1 MYLKSIEIQGFKSFA
16 KKIVFDFPDGITGI
30 VGPNGSGKSNVA
42 DAVRW
47 VLGEQKIKQLRGS
60 RMEDVIFAGTA
71 NRKPLGFAFV
81 SITLDNS
88 DHKLKLQFDE
98 VTISRRVFRSGESEY
113 MINGSICRL
122 RDVQELL
129 YDTGIGKE
137 GYSIIGQ
144 GQIDKILQGK
154 PEERRELFDE
164 AVGIVKYKKRKTIAL
179 RKLENERLNM
189 SRVKD
194 ILSELGRQVGPLRR
208 QSEAADKYVRFR
220 DELKKYDINLF
231 LYENGETKTKIRELV
246 EKERI
251 ASEDLER
258 SKAEY
263 EVAKEE
269 YEKLSETIHQLDE
282 EISSIRTKIS
292 QGDIVKE
299 SMLGQI
305 KVYEEQINS
314 ANEAESRYRERHEEI
329 TEAIKK
335 AEEDK
340 AALTKDKADNQEA
353 LTKALSAANDQ
364 DSKVLMIQN
373 ESEEVRLEIEK
384 KKERLIELVNA
395 KGTINARRERLET
408 MMEQMIKRREELTQD
423 LEKSESDRTAQEEKV
438 KSLEKEFQEA
448 KEQESSLTED
458 VQAREN
464 DLREADQDIARLNR
478 ELGDAKTQYTANEAR
493 LDSLRNITERYEGYG
508 SSIRE
513 VMKLKEKKTG
523 IHGVV
528 ADIIKVD
535 KKYEIAIETALGGN
549 IQNIVTDTEAT
560 AKDAIAYLKANK
572 FGRATFLP
580 LKAVTGR
587 EEFRNEAVLSEHGVL
602 GLASSLVNVEERYEG
617 VARYLLGRIVVADNI
632 DNALALARKYNYSLI
647 IVTLEGELLNRGGSL
662 TGGAFKN
669 KSNLLSRRREIE
681 ELENSLK
688 ELTQKQEAYAK
699 DIDMVTLR
707 KENLDKEIAD
717 LRALLQE
724 SRIYLNTIKINLDAA
739 NARKEE
745 IQGTFENINKEN
757 AQIEEQTGSIQ
768 NENTS
773 LDSELDSNQKE
784 NESIKEEILALEEK
798 QVKLREQEA
807 AELLIAQNMRV
818 DHSRLVE
825 QNSFLTNSIIRL
837 ENEIEK
843 LNNDKTTLETNRTA
857 SIRGMDEKRE
867 EIEKIRQTLEQAEV
881 DKKELLA
888 HLDEVEAAK
897 EEQTGSHKGFIDK
910 REEYSERIADLDKE
924 VFRLNSSREKL
935 EERFENRSSYIWDEY
950 ELTYNNALPLRDE
963 SLTDVKEMRD
973 KINELKASI
982 RGLGVI
988 NVGAIDEY
996 KEVKERYDFLTNQYQ
1011 DLQKAEADLVKIIR
1025 DLDKQMRTQFNT
1037 EFKKIRAEFSK
1048 VFKEMFGG
1056 GTGSIELEEDV
1067 DVLDAGIS
1075 IIAQPPGKKLQN
1087 MLQLS
1092 GGEKALT
1099 AIAVLFAI
1107 QNLKPSPFCILDEI
1121 EAALDDAN
1129 ITRFAEYLHKL
1140 SNEVQFIVITH
1151 RRGTMEAAD
1160 RLYGITMQEKG
1171 VSTLI
1176 SVDLSD
1182 IKDEDI
1188 AS

>member
-329 TEAIKK
+329 TEAIRK

-353 LTKALSAANDQ
+353 LTKALSKANDQ
-364 DSKVLMIQN
+364 DSKVLMVQN
-373 ESEEVRLEIEK
+373 ESDEIRQEIEK

-448 KEQESSLTED
+448 KEQESSLMED
-458 VQAREN
+458 VQTREN

-478 ELGDAKTQYTANEAR
+478 ELGDARTQYTANEAR

-688 ELTQKQEAYAK
+688 ELTQKQEAYVK

-888 HLDEVEAAK
+888 RLDEVEAAK

-996 KEVKERYDFLTNQYQ
+996 KEVKERFDFLTNQYQ

>member
-329 TEAIKK
+329 TEAIQK

-364 DSKVLMIQN
+364 DSKVLMVQN
-373 ESEEVRLEIEK
+373 ESEEIRQEIEK

-825 QNSFLTNSIIRL
+825 QNSFLT
-837 ENEIEK
+837 
-843 LNNDKTTLETNRTA
+843 
-857 SIRGMDEKRE
+857 
-867 EIEKIRQTLEQAEV
+867 
-881 DKKELLA
+881 
-888 HLDEVEAAK
+888 
-897 EEQTGSHKGFIDK
+897 
-910 REEYSERIADLDKE
+910 
-924 VFRLNSSREKL
+924 
-935 EERFENRSSYIWDEY
+935 
-950 ELTYNNALPLRDE
+950 
-963 SLTDVKEMRD
+963 
-973 KINELKASI
+973 
-982 RGLGVI
+982 
-988 NVGAIDEY
+988 
-996 KEVKERYDFLTNQYQ
+996 
-1011 DLQKAEADLVKIIR
+1011 
-1025 DLDKQMRTQFNT
+1025 
-1037 EFKKIRAEFSK
+1037 
-1048 VFKEMFGG
+1048 
-1056 GTGSIELEEDV
+1056 
-1067 DVLDAGIS
+1067 
-1075 IIAQPPGKKLQN
+1075 
-1087 MLQLS
+1087 
-1092 GGEKALT
+1092 
-1099 AIAVLFAI
+1099 
-1107 QNLKPSPFCILDEI
+1107 
-1121 EAALDDAN
+1121 
-1129 ITRFAEYLHKL
+1129 
-1140 SNEVQFIVITH
+1140 
-1151 RRGTMEAAD
+1151 
-1160 RLYGITMQEKG
+1160 
-1171 VSTLI
+1171 
-1176 SVDLSD
+1176 
-1182 IKDEDI
+1182 
-1188 AS
+1188 

>member
-329 TEAIKK
+329 TEAIRK

-353 LTKALSAANDQ
+353 LTKALSEANDQ
-364 DSKVLMIQN
+364 DSKVLMVQN
-373 ESEEVRLEIEK
+373 ESEEIRQEIEK

-448 KEQESSLTED
+448 KEQESSLMED
-458 VQAREN
+458 VQTREN

-478 ELGDAKTQYTANEAR
+478 ELGDARTQYTANEAR

-688 ELTQKQEAYAK
+688 ELTQKQEAYVK

-888 HLDEVEAAK
+888 RLDEVEAAK

>member
-329 TEAIKK
+329 TEAIQK

-364 DSKVLMIQN
+364 DSKVLMVQN
-373 ESEEVRLEIEK
+373 ESEEIRQEIEK

>member
-231 LYENGETKTKIRELV
+231 LYENGEIKTKIRDLV

-251 ASEDLER
+251 AAEDLER

-282 EISSIRTKIS
+282 EISSIRTRIS

-423 LEKSESDRTAQEEKV
+423 LERSESDRTAQEEKV
-438 KSLEKEFQEA
+438 RSLEKEFQEA
-448 KEQESSLTED
+448 KEQESSLMED
-458 VQAREN
+458 VKSREN

-478 ELGDAKTQYTANEAR
+478 ELGDAKTLYTANEAR

-513 VMKLKEKKTG
+513 VMKLKERKSG

-602 GLASSLVNVEERYEG
+602 GLASSLVKVEERYEG

-669 KSNLLSRRREIE
+669 KSNLLGRRREIE

-688 ELTQKQEAYAK
+688 ELKQKQEAFAK
-699 DIDMVTLR
+699 DIDMVALR

-717 LRALLQE
+717 MRALLQE
-724 SRIYLNTIKINLDAA
+724 SRIYLNTIRINLEAA
-739 NARKEE
+739 NERKEE
-745 IQGTFENINKEN
+745 IQGAFENIHKEN
-757 AQIEEQTGSIQ
+757 AAIEEQTGSIQ

-784 NESIKEEILALEEK
+784 NASIKEEILALEEK
-798 QVKLREQEA
+798 QAGLREQEA

-843 LNNDKTTLETNRTA
+843 LSHDKTSLENNRAA
-857 SIRGMDEKRE
+857 SVSGMDEKRA
-867 EIEKIRQTLEQAEV
+867 EIEKIKMTLERAEG

-888 HLDEVEAAK
+888 RLDEVEAAK

-910 REEYSERIADLDKE
+910 REEYAERIADLDKE
-924 VFRLNSSREKL
+924 VFRLNSFREKL

-1011 DLQKAEADLVKIIR
+1011 DLQKAESDLVKIIR

-1037 EFKKIRAEFSK
+1037 EFKKIRTEFSK

-1067 DVLDAGIS
+1067 DVLDAGIT

-1140 SNEVQFIVITH
+1140 SYEVQFIVITH

-1182 IKDEDI
+1182 INEDI

>member
-329 TEAIKK
+329 TEAIQK

-353 LTKALSAANDQ
+353 LTKALSKANDQ
-364 DSKVLMIQN
+364 DSKVLMVQN
-373 ESEEVRLEIEK
+373 ESEEIRQEIEK

-458 VQAREN
+458 VKAREN

-478 ELGDAKTQYTANEAR
+478 ELGDARTQYTANEAR

>member
-353 LTKALSAANDQ
+353 LTKALSKANDQ
-364 DSKVLMIQN
+364 DSKVLMVQN
-373 ESEEVRLEIEK
+373 ESEEFRQEIEK

-458 VQAREN
+458 VKAREN

-688 ELTQKQEAYAK
+688 DLTQKQEAYAK

>member
-329 TEAIKK
+329 TEAIQK

-364 DSKVLMIQN
+364 DSKVLMVQN
-373 ESEEVRLEIEK
+373 ESEEIRQEIEK

-688 ELTQKQEAYAK
+688 ELIQKQEAYAK

>member
-837 ENEIEK
+837 ENEIEI

>member
-364 DSKVLMIQN
+364 DSKVLMVQN
-373 ESEEVRLEIEK
+373 ESEEIRQEIEK

-458 VQAREN
+458 VKAREN

-478 ELGDAKTQYTANEAR
+478 ELGDARTQYTANEAR

-1075 IIAQPPGKKLQN
+1075 IIAQPPGKKL
-1087 MLQLS
+1087 
-1092 GGEKALT
+1092 
-1099 AIAVLFAI
+1099 
-1107 QNLKPSPFCILDEI
+1107 
-1121 EAALDDAN
+1121 
-1129 ITRFAEYLHKL
+1129 
-1140 SNEVQFIVITH
+1140 
-1151 RRGTMEAAD
+1151 
-1160 RLYGITMQEKG
+1160 
-1171 VSTLI
+1171 
-1176 SVDLSD
+1176 
-1182 IKDEDI
+1182 
-1188 AS
+1188 

>member
-353 LTKALSAANDQ
+353 LTKALSKANDQ
-364 DSKVLMIQN
+364 DSKVLMVQN
-373 ESEEVRLEIEK
+373 ESEEIRQEIEK

-408 MMEQMIKRREELTQD
+408 MMEQMIKRREELC
-423 LEKSESDRTAQEEKV
+423 S
-438 KSLEKEFQEA
+438 
-448 KEQESSLTED
+448 
-458 VQAREN
+458 
-464 DLREADQDIARLNR
+464 
-478 ELGDAKTQYTANEAR
+478 
-493 LDSLRNITERYEGYG
+493 
-508 SSIRE
+508 
-513 VMKLKEKKTG
+513 
-523 IHGVV
+523 
-528 ADIIKVD
+528 
-535 KKYEIAIETALGGN
+535 
-549 IQNIVTDTEAT
+549 
-560 AKDAIAYLKANK
+560 
-572 FGRATFLP
+572 
-580 LKAVTGR
+580 
-587 EEFRNEAVLSEHGVL
+587 VLYRCL
-602 GLASSLVNVEERYEG
+602 
-617 VARYLLGRIVVADNI
+617 
-632 DNALALARKYNYSLI
+632 
-647 IVTLEGELLNRGGSL
+647 
-662 TGGAFKN
+662 
-669 KSNLLSRRREIE
+669 
-681 ELENSLK
+681 
-688 ELTQKQEAYAK
+688 
-699 DIDMVTLR
+699 
-707 KENLDKEIAD
+707 
-717 LRALLQE
+717 
-724 SRIYLNTIKINLDAA
+724 
-739 NARKEE
+739 
-745 IQGTFENINKEN
+745 
-757 AQIEEQTGSIQ
+757 
-768 NENTS
+768 
-773 LDSELDSNQKE
+773 
-784 NESIKEEILALEEK
+784 
-798 QVKLREQEA
+798 
-807 AELLIAQNMRV
+807 
-818 DHSRLVE
+818 
-825 QNSFLTNSIIRL
+825 
-837 ENEIEK
+837 
-843 LNNDKTTLETNRTA
+843 
-857 SIRGMDEKRE
+857 
-867 EIEKIRQTLEQAEV
+867 
-881 DKKELLA
+881 
-888 HLDEVEAAK
+888 
-897 EEQTGSHKGFIDK
+897 
-910 REEYSERIADLDKE
+910 
-924 VFRLNSSREKL
+924 
-935 EERFENRSSYIWDEY
+935 
-950 ELTYNNALPLRDE
+950 
-963 SLTDVKEMRD
+963 
-973 KINELKASI
+973 
-982 RGLGVI
+982 
-988 NVGAIDEY
+988 
-996 KEVKERYDFLTNQYQ
+996 
-1011 DLQKAEADLVKIIR
+1011 
-1025 DLDKQMRTQFNT
+1025 
-1037 EFKKIRAEFSK
+1037 
-1048 VFKEMFGG
+1048 
-1056 GTGSIELEEDV
+1056 
-1067 DVLDAGIS
+1067 
-1075 IIAQPPGKKLQN
+1075 
-1087 MLQLS
+1087 
-1092 GGEKALT
+1092 
-1099 AIAVLFAI
+1099 
-1107 QNLKPSPFCILDEI
+1107 
-1121 EAALDDAN
+1121 
-1129 ITRFAEYLHKL
+1129 
-1140 SNEVQFIVITH
+1140 
-1151 RRGTMEAAD
+1151 
-1160 RLYGITMQEKG
+1160 
-1171 VSTLI
+1171 
-1176 SVDLSD
+1176 
-1182 IKDEDI
+1182 
-1188 AS
+1188 

>member
-1 MYLKSIEIQGFKSFA
+1 M
-16 KKIVFDFPDGITGI
+16 V
-30 VGPNGSGKSNVA
+30 
-42 DAVRW
+42 
-47 VLGEQKIKQLRGS
+47 
-60 RMEDVIFAGTA
+60 
-71 NRKPLGFAFV
+71 
-81 SITLDNS
+81 
-88 DHKLKLQFDE
+88 
-98 VTISRRVFRSGESEY
+98 
-113 MINGSICRL
+113 
-122 RDVQELL
+122 
-129 YDTGIGKE
+129 
-137 GYSIIGQ
+137 
-144 GQIDKILQGK
+144 
-154 PEERRELFDE
+154 
-164 AVGIVKYKKRKTIAL
+164 
-179 RKLENERLNM
+179 
-189 SRVKD
+189 
-194 ILSELGRQVGPLRR
+194 
-208 QSEAADKYVRFR
+208 
-220 DELKKYDINLF
+220 
-231 LYENGETKTKIRELV
+231 
-246 EKERI
+246 
-251 ASEDLER
+251 
-258 SKAEY
+258 
-263 EVAKEE
+263 
-269 YEKLSETIHQLDE
+269 
-282 EISSIRTKIS
+282 
-292 QGDIVKE
+292 
-299 SMLGQI
+299 
-305 KVYEEQINS
+305 
-314 ANEAESRYRERHEEI
+314 
-329 TEAIKK
+329 
-335 AEEDK
+335 
-340 AALTKDKADNQEA
+340 
-353 LTKALSAANDQ
+353 
-364 DSKVLMIQN
+364 QN
-373 ESEEVRLEIEK
+373 ESEEIRQEIEK

-458 VQAREN
+458 VKAREN

-688 ELTQKQEAYAK
+688 DLTQKQEAYAK

-707 KENLDKEIAD
+707 KENLDKNLDKEIAD

>member
-299 SMLGQI
+299 GMLGQI

-329 TEAIKK
+329 TEAIQK

-364 DSKVLMIQN
+364 DSKVLMVQN
-373 ESEEVRLEIEK
+373 ESEEIRQEIEK

-688 ELTQKQEAYAK
+688 ELIQKQEAYAK

>member
-1 MYLKSIEIQGFKSFA
+1 Q
-16 KKIVFDFPDGITGI
+16 
-30 VGPNGSGKSNVA
+30 
-42 DAVRW
+42 
-47 VLGEQKIKQLRGS
+47 
-60 RMEDVIFAGTA
+60 
-71 NRKPLGFAFV
+71 
-81 SITLDNS
+81 
-88 DHKLKLQFDE
+88 
-98 VTISRRVFRSGESEY
+98 
-113 MINGSICRL
+113 
-122 RDVQELL
+122 
-129 YDTGIGKE
+129 
-137 GYSIIGQ
+137 
-144 GQIDKILQGK
+144 
-154 PEERRELFDE
+154 
-164 AVGIVKYKKRKTIAL
+164 
-179 RKLENERLNM
+179 
-189 SRVKD
+189 
-194 ILSELGRQVGPLRR
+194 
-208 QSEAADKYVRFR
+208 
-220 DELKKYDINLF
+220 
-231 LYENGETKTKIRELV
+231 
-246 EKERI
+246 
-251 ASEDLER
+251 
-258 SKAEY
+258 
-263 EVAKEE
+263 
-269 YEKLSETIHQLDE
+269 
-282 EISSIRTKIS
+282 
-292 QGDIVKE
+292 
-299 SMLGQI
+299 
-305 KVYEEQINS
+305 
-314 ANEAESRYRERHEEI
+314 
-329 TEAIKK
+329 
-335 AEEDK
+335 
-340 AALTKDKADNQEA
+340 
-353 LTKALSAANDQ
+353 
-364 DSKVLMIQN
+364 
-373 ESEEVRLEIEK
+373 EIEK

-688 ELTQKQEAYAK
+688 DLTQKQEAYAK

-757 AQIEEQTGSIQ
+757 AQIEAQTGSIQ

>member
-314 ANEAESRYRERHEEI
+314 ANEEESRYHERHEEI
-329 TEAIKK
+329 TKAIKK

-364 DSKVLMIQN
+364 DSKVLMVQN
-373 ESEEVRLEIEK
+373 ESEEIRQEIEK

-458 VQAREN
+458 VKAREN

-688 ELTQKQEAYAK
+688 DLTQKQEAYAK

>member
-329 TEAIKK
+329 TEAIQK

-353 LTKALSAANDQ
+353 LTKALSKANDQ
-364 DSKVLMIQN
+364 DSKVLMVQN
-373 ESEEVRLEIEK
+373 ESEEIRQEIEK

>member
-1 MYLKSIEIQGFKSFA
+1 
-16 KKIVFDFPDGITGI
+16 
-30 VGPNGSGKSNVA
+30 
-42 DAVRW
+42 
-47 VLGEQKIKQLRGS
+47 
-60 RMEDVIFAGTA
+60 
-71 NRKPLGFAFV
+71 
-81 SITLDNS
+81 
-88 DHKLKLQFDE
+88 
-98 VTISRRVFRSGESEY
+98 
-113 MINGSICRL
+113 
-122 RDVQELL
+122 ELL
-129 YDTGIGKE
+129 
-137 GYSIIGQ
+137 
-144 GQIDKILQGK
+144 
-154 PEERRELFDE
+154 
-164 AVGIVKYKKRKTIAL
+164 V
-179 RKLENERLNM
+179 
-189 SRVKD
+189 
-194 ILSELGRQVGPLRR
+194 
-208 QSEAADKYVRFR
+208 
-220 DELKKYDINLF
+220 
-231 LYENGETKTKIRELV
+231 
-246 EKERI
+246 
-251 ASEDLER
+251 
-258 SKAEY
+258 
-263 EVAKEE
+263 
-269 YEKLSETIHQLDE
+269 
-282 EISSIRTKIS
+282 
-292 QGDIVKE
+292 
-299 SMLGQI
+299 
-305 KVYEEQINS
+305 
-314 ANEAESRYRERHEEI
+314 
-329 TEAIKK
+329 
-335 AEEDK
+335 
-340 AALTKDKADNQEA
+340 
-353 LTKALSAANDQ
+353 
-364 DSKVLMIQN
+364 
-373 ESEEVRLEIEK
+373 
-384 KKERLIELVNA
+384 
-395 KGTINARRERLET
+395 
-408 MMEQMIKRREELTQD
+408 
-423 LEKSESDRTAQEEKV
+423 
-438 KSLEKEFQEA
+438 
-448 KEQESSLTED
+448 
-458 VQAREN
+458 
-464 DLREADQDIARLNR
+464 
-478 ELGDAKTQYTANEAR
+478 
-493 LDSLRNITERYEGYG
+493 
-508 SSIRE
+508 
-513 VMKLKEKKTG
+513 
-523 IHGVV
+523 
-528 ADIIKVD
+528 
-535 KKYEIAIETALGGN
+535 
-549 IQNIVTDTEAT
+549 
-560 AKDAIAYLKANK
+560 
-572 FGRATFLP
+572 
-580 LKAVTGR
+580 
-587 EEFRNEAVLSEHGVL
+587 
-602 GLASSLVNVEERYEG
+602 
-617 VARYLLGRIVVADNI
+617 
-632 DNALALARKYNYSLI
+632 
-647 IVTLEGELLNRGGSL
+647 
-662 TGGAFKN
+662 
-669 KSNLLSRRREIE
+669 
-681 ELENSLK
+681 
-688 ELTQKQEAYAK
+688 
-699 DIDMVTLR
+699 
-707 KENLDKEIAD
+707 
-717 LRALLQE
+717 
-724 SRIYLNTIKINLDAA
+724 
-739 NARKEE
+739 
-745 IQGTFENINKEN
+745 
-757 AQIEEQTGSIQ
+757 
-768 NENTS
+768 
-773 LDSELDSNQKE
+773 
-784 NESIKEEILALEEK
+784 
-798 QVKLREQEA
+798 
-807 AELLIAQNMRV
+807 AQNMRV

>member
-353 LTKALSAANDQ
+353 LTKALSKANDQ
-364 DSKVLMIQN
+364 DSKVLMVQN
-373 ESEEVRLEIEK
+373 ESEEIRQEIEK

-458 VQAREN
+458 VKAREN

-478 ELGDAKTQYTANEAR
+478 ELGDARTQYTANEAR

>member
-208 QSEAADKYVRFR
+208 QSEAADKYVHFR

-231 LYENGETKTKIRELV
+231 LYENGETKTKIRDLV

-335 AEEDK
+335 AEDDK
-340 AALTKDKADNQEA
+340 EALTKDKADNQEA

-364 DSKVLMIQN
+364 DSKVLMVQN
-373 ESEEVRLEIEK
+373 ESEEIRQEIEK

-408 MMEQMIKRREELTQD
+408 MMEQMIKRREELTLD

-478 ELGDAKTQYTANEAR
+478 ELGEARTQYTANEAR

-681 ELENSLK
+681 ELENSLT

-707 KENLDKEIAD
+707 KENLEKEISD

-724 SRIYLNTIKINLDAA
+724 SRIYLNTIRINLDAA
-739 NARKEE
+739 NERKEE

-757 AQIEEQTGSIQ
+757 AEIEEQTGSIQ

-843 LNNDKTTLETNRTA
+843 LNNDKTTLETNRSA
-857 SIRGMDEKRE
+857 SIRGSEEKKE
-867 EIEKIRQTLEQAEV
+867 EIEKIRTTLEQAEI

-910 REEYSERIADLDKE
+910 REEYSERIAELDKE
-924 VFRLNSSREKL
+924 VFRLISSREKL

-988 NVGAIDEY
+988 NVGAIEEY

-1056 GTGSIELEEDV
+1056 GTGTIELEEDV

>member
-353 LTKALSAANDQ
+353 LTKALSKANDQ
-364 DSKVLMIQN
+364 DSKVLMVQN
-373 ESEEVRLEIEK
+373 ESEEIRQEIEK

-757 AQIEEQTGSIQ
+757 AQIEAQTGSIQ

>member
-208 QSEAADKYVRFR
+208 QSEAADKYVHFR

-231 LYENGETKTKIRELV
+231 LYENGETKTKIRDLV

-335 AEEDK
+335 AEDDK
-340 AALTKDKADNQEA
+340 EALTKDKADNQEA

-364 DSKVLMIQN
+364 DSKVLMVQN
-373 ESEEVRLEIEK
+373 ESEEIRQEIEK

-408 MMEQMIKRREELTQD
+408 MMEQMIKRREELTLD

-478 ELGDAKTQYTANEAR
+478 ELGEARTQYTANEAR

-681 ELENSLK
+681 ELENSLT

-707 KENLDKEIAD
+707 KENLEKEISD

-724 SRIYLNTIKINLDAA
+724 SRIYLNTIRINLDAA
-739 NARKEE
+739 NERKEE

-757 AQIEEQTGSIQ
+757 AEIEEQTGSIQ

-843 LNNDKTTLETNRTA
+843 LNNDKTTLETNRSA
-857 SIRGMDEKRE
+857 SIRGSEEKKE
-867 EIEKIRQTLEQAEV
+867 EIEKIRTTLEQAEI

-910 REEYSERIADLDKE
+910 REEYSERIAELDKE
-924 VFRLNSSREKL
+924 VFRLISSREKL

-988 NVGAIDEY
+988 NVGAIEEY

-1011 DLQKAEADLVKIIR
+1011 DLQKAESDLVKIIR
-1025 DLDKQMRTQFNT
+1025 DLDRQMRTQFNT

-1056 GTGSIELEEDV
+1056 GTGTIELEEDV

-1129 ITRFAEYLHKL
+1129 ITRFADYLHKL
-1140 SNEVQFIVITH
+1140 SDEVQFIVITH

-1182 IKDEDI
+1182 IKEDM

>member
-329 TEAIKK
+329 TEAIRK

-353 LTKALSAANDQ
+353 LTKALSKANDQ
-364 DSKVLMIQN
+364 DSKVLMVQN
-373 ESEEVRLEIEK
+373 ESEEIRQEIEK

-448 KEQESSLTED
+448 KEQESSLMED
-458 VQAREN
+458 VQTREN

-478 ELGDAKTQYTANEAR
+478 ELGDARTQYTANEAR

-688 ELTQKQEAYAK
+688 ELTQKQEAYVK

-739 NARKEE
+739 NVRKEE

-888 HLDEVEAAK
+888 RLDEVEAAK

>member
-353 LTKALSAANDQ
+353 LTKALSKANDQ
-364 DSKVLMIQN
+364 DSKVLMVQN
-373 ESEEVRLEIEK
+373 ESEEIRQEIEK

-458 VQAREN
+458 VKAREN

-784 NESIKEEILALEEK
+784 NESIKEQILALEEK

>member
-329 TEAIKK
+329 TEAIRK

-353 LTKALSAANDQ
+353 LTKALSKANDQ
-364 DSKVLMIQN
+364 DSKVLMVQN
-373 ESEEVRLEIEK
+373 ESEEIRQEIEK

-448 KEQESSLTED
+448 KEQESSLMED
-458 VQAREN
+458 VQTREN

-478 ELGDAKTQYTANEAR
+478 ELGDARTQYTANEAR

-688 ELTQKQEAYAK
+688 ELTQKQEAYVK

-888 HLDEVEAAK
+888 RLDEVEAAK